1 MAYLAGFSVDNGTV
15 LVLITIVVLPI
26 AAIAFA
32 SSGGAWKQIGKGR
45 FAMEREPSTA
55 NRPGPPSR
63 SAERAMQAAEARQML
78 EAKSYRRVRQ
88 GQPALDVEA
97 ELRQVLAGDGGLS
110 AGGRSGSEASTSP
123 PEADPELRVSPPE
136 ADPELRG
143 EVRRLV
149 MIRNERRVREGKAPL
164 EVEAETERQLADF
177 IGSPY

>member
-1 MAYLAGFSVDNGTV
+1 MAYLAGISIDNGTV
-15 LVLITIVVLPI
+15 LVLITVVVLPI

-32 SSGGAWKQIGKGR
+32 GSGGAWQQIGKGR
-45 FAMEREPSTA
+45 FAIEQEPPPAS
-55 NRPGPPSR
+55 RPGPSSR
-63 SAERAMQAAEARQML
+63 GAERAMQAAEARQML

-97 ELRQVLAGDGGLS
+97 ELREVLAGTRGLG
-110 AGGRSGSEASTSP
+110 ADDRGARRQRESGAATSTS
-123 PEADPELRVSPPE
+123 E

-177 IGSPY
+177 IGSPH